1 MQGMVPLSGFGGVPY
16 SAVRKAAPRNLLDNS
31 DFTNPVNQRG
41 KTSYSNPGY
50 SIDRWKITNN
60 YSSVTVDN
68 DGVTFSANGGMCY
81 PQQLI
86 VANTNMVGKTFTA
99 AICLKDGSVTV
110 TSGVLTALSPASN
123 TLVGNRVAITNGN
136 GAELAMYA
144 RTDGNLMIQPHIPDG
159 VSLGL
164 RWAALYEGSYTAET
178 LPEYQPKGYGVELA
192 ECQRYYQRFHYEQ
205 YETIAMGFEAPAY
218 AFIQLSGNNMRLKF
232 PTITISAP
240 IQIGS
245 RTYMPT
251 GCNINNGTILI
262 GLNYDTTTTNVG
274 ACYAYC
280 PSAGGCVIELNEDL

>member
-60 YSSVTVDN
+60 YSSMTVDD

-86 VANTNMVGKTFTA
+86 VANANMVGKTFTA

-123 TLVGNRVAITNGN
+123 TLIGNRAAITNGN

-164 RWAALYEGSYTAET
+164 RWAALYEGEYTAET
-178 LPEYQPKGYGVELA
+178 LPEYHPKGYGAELA
-192 ECQRYYQRFHYEQ
+192 ECQRYYVASDGYFYLNSNPDGVSRVSFYV
-205 YETIAMGFEAPAY
+205 P
-218 AFIQLSGNNMRLKF
+218 NMRVI
-232 PTITISAP
+232 PTVSFLVESADNAVVNVQMIAKNAITFWSTA
-240 IQIGS
+240 
-245 RTYMPT
+245 
-251 GCNINNGTILI
+251 NNGFIRVL
-262 GLNYDTTTTNVG
+262 
-274 ACYAYC
+274 A
-280 PSAGGCVIELNEDL
+280 IELSADL